1 MSNQALPSMT
11 LTEEQN
17 KLVLEFREKTQES
30 FTKLLQ
36 NLYASKLENPSLLIL
51 KEMASLVGDVIF
63 LIQDGCDQE
72 MIEKNNCKD
81 AIELAELLCLFAN
94 NMMVTTVA
102 EHFKLKE
109 AILAEVEAA
118 KNAVKQ

>member
-51 KEMASLVGDVIF
+51 EEMASLVVSYCSACLPILDTPDACDV
-63 LIQDGCDQE
+63 LG
-72 MIEKNNCKD
+72 
-81 AIELAELLCLFAN
+81 
-94 NMMVTTVA
+94 
-102 EHFKLKE
+102 HP
-109 AILAEVEAA
+109 
-118 KNAVKQ
+118 